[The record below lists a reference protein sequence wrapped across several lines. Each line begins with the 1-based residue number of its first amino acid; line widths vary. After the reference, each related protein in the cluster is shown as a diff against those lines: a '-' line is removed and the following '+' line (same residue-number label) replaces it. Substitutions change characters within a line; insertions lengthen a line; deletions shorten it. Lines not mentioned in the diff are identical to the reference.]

1 MNLDLLGHLDLL
13 AEGDQELQ
21 DYLEPMGCQ
30 AESDPRVHQVLRALQ
45 DFPDLL
51 ALMDHQVFLVL
62 FMILAVT
69 FCVLQSAP
77 LVPLVLLGCQD
88 SRVTQGTKEIR
99 GRLENMERKVTLVHL
114 DHQVFLGLWVCRA
127 HVVSEVYKAQWDL

>member
-1 MNLDLLGHLDLL
+1 VILDLLGHLDLL

-21 DYLEPMGCQ
+21 GYLEPTGCQ
-30 AESDPRVHQVLRALQ
+30 AESDLRVQRVLRVFQ

-62 FMILAVT
+62 FMISTVT

-88 SRVTQGTKEIR
+88 SRVTQGIKER
-99 GRLENMERKVTLVHL
+99 GESLGKMGRRVMLVHL
-114 DHQVFLGLWVCRA
+114 VHQVFPVQWVCRA
-127 HVVSEVYKAQWDL
+127 HVV

>member
-1 MNLDLLGHLDLL
+1 MLDLLGHLDLL

-21 DYLEPMGCQ
+21 GYLEPMGCQ
-30 AESDPRVHQVLRALQ
+30 AESDLRVQRVLRVLQ

-51 ALMDHQVFLVL
+51 ALMDHQVFPVL
-62 FMILAVT
+62 FMISTVT

-88 SRVTQGTKEIR
+88 SRVTQVIKEKR
-99 GRLENMERKVTLVHL
+99 ESLGKMGRRVMLVHL
-114 DHQVFLGLWVCRA
+114 VHQVFLVQWVCRA
-127 HVVSEVYKAQWDL
+127 HVV